1 VTNRVELPASTEDR
15 VSNSNQIKAVIASYW
30 RYVRQCPIVAL
41 EVNSNL
47 SSFSGE
53 ERADVLA
60 MNDNHFL
67 IETEIKVT
75 LADLRRDARK
85 KKRRKLIENRRGV
98 TRYFYF
104 AVPGDIANKA
114 KLICDDLFP
123 YAGVLSVNG
132 TDAYEVQVYREAKQL
147 AGTELDEEQKLRI
160 NYNQSSTVC
169 RLAKKVDELTRVQ
182 RNLEAQ
188 LKVYRDRE
196 RLETKESNK
205 GPPP

>member
-1 VTNRVELPASTEDR
+1 MWKDKAGEGDR

-41 EVNSNL
+41 EVNFNL

-53 ERADVLA
+53 EMADVLA
-60 MNDNHFL
+60 VDDNHFL
-67 IETEIKVT
+67 IETEIKVA

-85 KKRRKLIENRRGV
+85 KKHRKFLENRRGV

-104 AVPGDIANKA
+104 AVPRDIANEV
-114 KLICDDLFP
+114 KLICDNLFP

-132 TDAYEVQVYREAKQL
+132 TDEYEVQVYRRAKQL
-147 AGTELDEEQKLRI
+147 AGTELGEEQKLRI

-169 RLAKKVDELTRVQ
+169 RLAKKVDELTRIQ

-188 LKVYRDRE
+188 LKVYRDME
-196 RLETKESNK
+196 RLEAKESNK
-205 GPPP
+205 GPS